1 MVNPD
6 MHSFVH
12 RVKNPENIL
21 ILPYKALFLTL
32 FINTWYNFS
41 MVKEKLQSLGG
52 GDWEDQLA
60 KLADKVNPEII
71 KKEEGLKNIDLL
83 RKVPLGVANVYE
95 DNEGNLATYSNE
107 KPQKIAIEDKVVN
120 NIKLNNSEIKTG
132 SKIHINDREEIQIDG
147 IATDGDHNLVY
158 YRTIKKS
165 PMGDV
170 KISDSKKEA
179 EFIDMISSKGGVLI
193 KDYTAKTRG
202 EDTKSAT
209 LNEQHGSSNEQPK
222 SDTIVTM
229 VKETPKTE
237 PEANPVND
245 AENFSDTKKEDIESL
260 LDEHKKYLNNKF
272 NNAKTE
278 DEKLKLEKK
287 IKYFND
293 SPYTQLKSNIEY
305 SIKNLEEKIENSKT
319 KGEGNALKKVLSR
332 LQAELALIDEAIEE
346 EKLKKKEDKKTV
358 KPKGDAENATR
369 KVDLRPMIHTLKT
382 PDGSVYELRDLN
394 GAQVELFKAILSDI
408 ETSQISREEIIAL
421 NERMD
426 DEVKLPEKSLTD
438 LLYAFDIKNPKK
450 ETGGKIDSAVEQED
464 LQTESN
470 ETKLE
475 NLEKELSEIRTERDT
490 LMANYNTRA
499 KAREEEIKKLENEL
513 KEILKRESV
522 SETPVVE
529 TQPEPVV
536 ETKESLPKKY
546 SAEELKKEIEINLSK
561 LLGGNEGGE
570 SKIKNVNKF
579 DVKQNGNS
587 LILATNVTAKTG
599 NVLKPTVTFDME
611 LPLESKDGTLAIGN
625 YIIDAGILTKK
636 VKAEIEPKLK
646 ELIPGIKK
654 YFESK
659 EGKQIDSINIEN
671 GNLVIKY
678 K

>member
-1 MVNPD
+1 MVTQRGYMVNPD

-147 IATDGDHNLVY
+147 IATDGDHNLIY

-170 KISDSKKEA
+170 KISDSKKEE
-179 EFIDMISSKGGVLI
+179 EFLQMVSSKGGVFI
-193 KDYTAKTRG
+193 KDYTVKARG
-202 EDTKSAT
+202 EKIESAN
-209 LNEQHGSSNEQPK
+209 LNDQNGSSNEQPK
-222 SDTIVTM
+222 SDTIVNM
-229 VKETPKTE
+229 VKETPKIE
-237 PEANPVND
+237 PVTTPAND
-245 AENFSDTKKEDIESL
+245 TENFADTKRDDIENL

-278 DEKLKLEKK
+278 EEKTKLEKK

-319 KGEGNALKKVLSR
+319 KGEGNSLKRVLSR
-332 LQAELALIDEAIEE
+332 LQVELALVDEAIKEE
-346 EKLKKKEDKKTV
+346 ELKNKEANNKKTV
-358 KPKGDAENATR
+358 KPKGDTENATR
-369 KVDLRPMIHTLKT
+369 KVGLRPMTHTLKT
-382 PDGSVYELRDLN
+382 PDGSVYELRDLT
-394 GAQVELFKAILSDI
+394 GTQIELFKAILSDI

-475 NLEKELSEIRTERDT
+475 NLEKELSEIRTERD
-490 LMANYNTRA
+490 LILKNYGERA
-499 KAREEEIKKLENEL
+499 KAREEEIKRLEEELRKIEKEENKNEESLKSVEEAEREL
-513 KEILKRESV
+513 KYQDPEILNAIKTDNIQRVFDLVLFTFQHKDSV
-522 SETPVVE
+522 LSEEQEAFLGKNKSLVKKIIEIQTM
-529 TQPEPVV
+529 
-536 ETKESLPKKY
+536 KESEEEKLIKENTGKSPAGKPIIENQEKFKKDLQKIRDSY
-546 SAEELKKEIEINLSK
+546 YQELSN
-561 LLGGNEGGE
+561 
-570 SKIKNVNKF
+570 
-579 DVKQNGNS
+579 
-587 LILATNVTAKTG
+587 
-599 NVLKPTVTFDME
+599 
-611 LPLESKDGTLAIGN
+611 
-625 YIIDAGILTKK
+625 
-636 VKAEIEPKLK
+636 LK
-646 ELIPGIKK
+646 E
-654 YFESK
+654 
-659 EGKQIDSINIEN
+659 
-671 GNLVIKY
+671 
-678 K
+678 